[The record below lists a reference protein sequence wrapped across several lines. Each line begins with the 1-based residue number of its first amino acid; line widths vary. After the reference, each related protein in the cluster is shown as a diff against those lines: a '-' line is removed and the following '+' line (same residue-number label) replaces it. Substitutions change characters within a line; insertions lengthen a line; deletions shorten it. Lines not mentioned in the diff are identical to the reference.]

1 MATVLEENEVVIQ
14 DIGAIEKL
22 AIKIPAEGGVV
33 VLKGR
38 NGSGKSTALKAAE
51 ALVSGER
58 PPGPRDGRTKGY
70 VEGFGVSLTV
80 GRQTKRDGELVVQ
93 GFDGKF
99 DLSKLVDPG
108 LKDTTAADLAR
119 IRALLFLTGTEA
131 DASLFEKLAGG
142 PEALHAAVSVEDLR
156 CDDLCEMA
164 GKVKRGFERLARE
177 AEKAHDHEI
186 SAADALRTQSDEADV
201 EQFPPEAEMQEAF
214 REACEHR
221 ATLQQRQRNAEKSS
235 ADREKFTEDLAAA
248 KASLERAGSVAAI
261 RAQIDARNQQLKAN
275 ELRIAALQNEIATLK
290 DAQRDIE
297 RERNGFAFELTAA
310 ETSAQL
316 VESLESSLRGLAA
329 EAPPTTEE
337 MAAADKAVQDAQGRI
352 ERYGATKKLRE
363 AWAKSREHRE
373 KAKQHEARAKQLR
386 DIAGGCE
393 GVLTDAVARSGAP
406 LRVVVR
412 DRETRLVLNTKR
424 GAETPFA
431 ELSEGERWK
440 LAIDVATTCLPNHA
454 VFFICQEGWE
464 ALDPI
469 NRRAVAQHA
478 RSLGVTILAAE
489 ASDDPT
495 VTATTF
501 DVN

>member
-1 MATVLEENEVVIQ
+1 MATVVEENEVVIQ
-14 DIGAIEKL
+14 DIGVIEKL
-22 AIKIPAEGGVV
+22 SIKIPPEGGVV

-38 NGSGKSTALKAAE
+38 NGSGKTTALKAAE
-51 ALVSGER
+51 SLVSGER
-58 PPGPRDGRTKGY
+58 CPGPRDGRTKGY

-131 DASLFEKLAGG
+131 DASLFESLAGG
-142 PEALHAAVSVEDLR
+142 AESLHAAVSVEDLR

-164 GKVKRGFERLARE
+164 GRVKRGFERLARE
-177 AEKAHDHEI
+177 AEKARDHAAA
-186 SAADALRTQSDEADV
+186 AADALKAQSDETDV

-221 ATLQQRQRNAEKSS
+221 ATLQQRQRNAVKSS
-235 ADREKFTEDLAAA
+235 ADRERFSDELAAA
-248 KASLERAGSVAAI
+248 KANLDKAGSVTAI
-261 RAQIDARNQQLKAN
+261 RLQIDNLNQRLTDNDRRAA
-275 ELRIAALQNEIATLK
+275 ELRAELEQLRDEK
-290 DAQRDIE
+290 RDIE
-297 RERNGFAFELTAA
+297 RQRNGFAFELSTAEA
-310 ETSAQL
+310 SAQL
-316 VESLESSLRGLAA
+316 VDRLETSLLSLAS
-329 EAPPTTEE
+329 EDPPTADE
-337 MAAADKAVQDAQGRI
+337 MSTADKAVQDAQGRI
-352 ERYGATKKLRE
+352 ERFGATKKLRE
-363 AWAKSREHRE
+363 SWQKSREHRE
-373 KAKQHEARAKQLR
+373 AARGHEARAKQLR

-424 GAETPFA
+424 GADTPFA

-469 NRRAVAQHA
+469 NRRAVATHA